1 MDVRAVFRLIVFF
14 VSAACLVPVSA
25 QTNAQAL
32 HMRLVS
38 HVDMDSGGEGMA
50 MKIAPGGRRIL
61 YVAHEAPPKC
71 YMVVDVTEPAEP
83 KVIEDTD
90 APLPNINCN
99 SLDVSGDI
107 MVVAAE
113 SPKEGERGGGI
124 RVYSLADPLHPKMV
138 SYFDLTG
145 PYSRGTHH
153 VWLESP
159 TRAHI
164 ASGASDFRATRANKD
179 DRFYMSVDLT
189 DPARPK
195 ELGRWWF
202 PGQREG
208 DPEPAPGAI
217 PQGDNSPQNVQP
229 HNIDV
234 FPDHPNRAY
243 IGYVDGGIVILDI
256 RDIRHPKAISVVTY
270 LSPGYT
276 HTTFPIF
283 SRKLLVVSEEATGDH
298 CSDGPHRTTIWDIAD
313 ETKPR
318 FLSAAPFAT
327 DSAALCKNG
336 GRYGAHNI
344 YEDKPYGPTYKSDR
358 YIIVSYFSGGVR
370 VFDIA
375 DPRQPIEAA
384 YYVPAPSASF
394 TKGQIQINDVF
405 ADDRG
410 YVYACDRFNGG
421 LYILQS
427 DLLTPK
433 S

>member
-1 MDVRAVFRLIVFF
+1 MSARVAVKLALFLLLACAVP
-14 VSAACLVPVSA
+14 AAA
-25 QTNAQAL
+25 QPDAQAL
-32 HMRLVS
+32 HMRLLG
-38 HVDMDSGGEGMA
+38 HVEMNSGGEGMA

-71 YMVVDVTEPAEP
+71 FMVVDVTDPSAP

-90 APLPNINCN
+90 APLPTISCN

-113 SPKEGERGGGI
+113 SEKEGEPGGGI
-124 RVYSLADPLHPKMV
+124 RVWSLADPLHPKLV

-159 TRAHI
+159 TRAFL
-164 ASGASDFRATRANKD
+164 ATGASDFRAKRPNKD
-179 DRFYMSVDLT
+179 DRFVMAVDLA
-189 DPARPK
+189 DPAHPK

-202 PGQREG
+202 PGQREN
-208 DPEPAPGAI
+208 DPQPAPGAI
-217 PQGDNSPQNVQP
+217 PIGDNAPQNVQP

-243 IGYVDGGIVILDI
+243 VGYIDGGIVILDI
-256 RDIRHPKAISVVTY
+256 ADIAHPKALSVVTY
-270 LSPGYT
+270 LAPGYT
-276 HTTFPIF
+276 HTTFPLF

-298 CSDGPHRTTIWDIAD
+298 CSDGPHRVSLWDIAD

-318 FLSAAPFAT
+318 FLSAMPFAA
-327 DSAALCKNG
+327 DSAALCKGG

-344 YEDKPYGPTYKSDR
+344 FEDKPYGPTYKSDR
-358 YIIVSYFSGGVR
+358 YVIVSYFAGGVR
-370 VFDIA
+370 IFDTA
-375 DPRQPIEAA
+375 DPLHPAEAG
-384 YYVPAPSASF
+384 YYVPAPSSNF

-427 DLLTPK
+427 DLLTKPT
-433 S
+433 

>member
-1 MDVRAVFRLIVFF
+1 MNVRAVFLCAIAVI
-14 VSAACLVPVSA
+14 ACLVPAAA
-25 QTNAQAL
+25 QTGVQAL
-32 HMRLVS
+32 HMRLVG
-38 HVDMDSGGEGMA
+38 HFDMNSGGEGMA

-71 YMVVDVTEPAEP
+71 FMVVDVTDPAAP
-83 KVIEDTD
+83 KVLEDTD

-107 MVVAAE
+107 LTVAAE
-113 SPKEGERGGGI
+113 TPKEGQPGGGI
-124 RVYSLADPLHPKMV
+124 RVYSLADPLRPQLL

-159 TRAHI
+159 TRAHL
-164 ASGASDFRATRANKD
+164 ATGASDFRAKRGNKD

-189 DPARPK
+189 DPAHPK

-208 DPEPAPGAI
+208 DREPAPGAI
-217 PQGDNSPQNVQP
+217 PQGGNSPQNVQP

-256 RDIRHPKAISVVTY
+256 RDPRHPKTVSTVTY
-270 LSPGYT
+270 LAPGYT
-276 HTTFPIF
+276 HTTFPLF
-283 SRKLLVVSEEATGDH
+283 SRKLLVVSEEATGDR
-298 CSDGPHRTTIWDIAD
+298 CSDGAHRITLWDIAD
-313 ETKPR
+313 ESKPR
-318 FLSAAPFAT
+318 FLSAAPFAS
-327 DSAALCKNG
+327 DSAALCKGG

-344 YEDKPYGPTYKSDR
+344 FEDKPYGPTYKSDR
-358 YIIVSYFSGGVR
+358 YIVASFFAGGVR
-370 VFDIA
+370 IFDTI
-375 DPRQPIEAA
+375 DPLHVVEAG
-384 YYVPAPSASF
+384 YYVPAPSSNF
-394 TKGQIQINDVF
+394 TKGQVQINDVF
-405 ADDRG
+405 VDDRG

-421 LYILQS
+421 VYILQS
-427 DLLTPK
+427 DLLAPK
-433 S
+433 SN